1 MPPKAKF
8 TKEEIVGAAL
18 EIVREKGPEA
28 VTTREI
34 AAKLQISTRPIFTYF
49 HTMEEVWAE
58 IRLAAEARYE
68 QYLEKG
74 LQERIPFQGV
84 GMQYLRFAREEP
96 ALYRLLFFDGGTQ
109 NGAIDEMHRT
119 QALVRGSLKKTYHL
133 DDAAADRYFRDMW
146 LVVHSLATL
155 IVTNSCPY
163 SEAACAKILT
173 GFSASLCKA
182 LKEIPGFAADAFDR
196 DAVFRTLIPEETA

>member
-1 MPPKAKF
+1 
-8 TKEEIVGAAL
+8 
-18 EIVREKGPEA
+18 
-28 VTTREI
+28 
-34 AAKLQISTRPIFTYF
+34 
-49 HTMEEVWAE
+49 
-58 IRLAAEARYE
+58 
-68 QYLEKG
+68 
-74 LQERIPFQGV
+74 
-84 GMQYLRFAREEP
+84 
-96 ALYRLLFFDGGTQ
+96 
-109 NGAIDEMHRT
+109 MHRT